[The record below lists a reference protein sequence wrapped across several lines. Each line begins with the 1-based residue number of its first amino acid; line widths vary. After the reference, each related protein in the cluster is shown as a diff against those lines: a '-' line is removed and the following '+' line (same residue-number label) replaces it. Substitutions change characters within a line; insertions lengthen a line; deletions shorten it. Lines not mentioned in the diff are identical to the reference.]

1 MVEMIKIVI
10 GEDMEII
17 FYLLLLL
24 INQVFVFLF
33 MGVADF
39 KLKLKYYK
47 TIKCSKIVF
56 RATRL
61 EKDRVSRRVFFFQ
74 ILNYIYILTY
84 IILASID
91 VFAIESYILFA
102 ICAYSAIAYTIA
114 AFLSLVFATIW

>member
-1 MVEMIKIVI
+1 
-10 GEDMEII
+10 MEII

-24 INQVFVFLF
+24 INQVFVFVF
-33 MGVADF
+33 MAVADF

-102 ICAYSAIAYTIA
+102 ICAYSAIACTIA